1 METARGFNKK
11 NGTTRV
17 AEFDGFLS
25 VNDRVNILIADTIT
39 TLPAPIVQGPA
50 GLLRNTAR
58 KKSPGAV
65 LGGCVPQQHENI
77 NIRQRIVIYVVKL
90 AVVRL
95 VGLVIESGIGF
106 NKPNTRRHCSG
117 KHGDALQIVAHDGKH
132 IARSDEVEERRVFHT
147 VRFRKDILKKTSV
160 GALGLTALS
169 GTFGDNFLGILQDAI
184 EVRKRH

>member
-25 VNDRVNILIADTIT
+25 VNDRVDILIADAIS

-58 KKSPGAV
+58 KKRPGAM

-77 NIRQRIVIYVVKL
+77 DKRQRIVIPVVKL
-90 AVVRL
+90 AVGRRAWV
-95 VGLVIESGIGF
+95 VSEGGDGCH
-106 NKPNTRRHCSG
+106 NANTRR
-117 KHGDALQIVAHDGKH
+117 
-132 IARSDEVEERRVFHT
+132 
-147 VRFRKDILKKTSV
+147 
-160 GALGLTALS
+160 
-169 GTFGDNFLGILQDAI
+169 
-184 EVRKRH
+184 